1 MQIIVSNL
9 FTTSLT
15 LDVAACLLFLYYES
29 ISKSFT
35 LGPEKKASTQR
46 AQVRANDDDVMYSRA
61 MNNNINLT

>member
-15 LDVAACLLFLYYES
+15 RDVAACLWYES
-29 ISKSFT
+29 IYKSFT
-35 LGPEKKASTQR
+35 LGPEKEITTTSR
-46 AQVRANDDDVMYSRA
+46 AKDEAREIDDDVMYSRA